1 MIPLVECFCSQIN
14 SVLGQLKYIFAGK
27 TAQINASPETTLIG
41 LMNGVEQILAKAHER
56 LVTDEVKVAAHPK
69 SPDQQQSFF
78 GSVVQ
83 GVFSGEAQQQMRSS
97 TANSRLT
104 VLLCFQ
110 DVVRTCFS
118 VWCWGLYGPEAD
130 QPPSTSSATFS
141 YTSLRMRNRARRLLE
156 HLFAAEALECL
167 ETLIVLWSRPTG
179 ADFQCESIIGLLNV
193 LSSSRPK
200 RTIPAIFNAIYS
212 RTNPSALDP
221 SRMSS
226 LTSELSDIELVAF
239 LVDYTSSIE
248 DDAMDEIW
256 NDCMT
261 FLKDILSNPMPQ
273 RQILPMLLEFTTLL
287 AEKIDNTNF
296 GDQRRMR
303 RELGVS
309 TPVRILVDGINNN
322 LMQDVFLRLLT
333 ATFTTR
339 PQGFLQ
345 EATTAPIKT
354 HSSTATIARARDLM
368 SILTSIIPKL
378 QLILPDNERIA
389 NAASSI
395 STNVVAPALKAKAFP
410 SNIDSRFLDVLF
422 QLTRVSQAG
431 KFWRKDV
438 SDALNDLRF
447 FNTPLDLVQEGWM
460 AIFRQLCTNDKER
473 MPELVSRLSAPTTA
487 GVVFG
492 VGATSARMEADRK
505 TLANLRRIA
514 LVILSCPVDTFVT
527 DIGRLHEKLAELFS
541 AKPMSAPSSAILP
554 EIFTVIRALLLRIS
568 GVHLASIWPTI
579 NSELQNAIL
588 SLLPDNDPD
597 ERYSNAAIL
606 HACKLL
612 DLLVTLSP
620 DDFQLYEWLFLTDT
634 IDSVYKPASWTPTAL
649 ADDVAETLA
658 TAQIEN
664 TPINPHGHQFN
675 ATANIQGG
683 RRRPFLDTILAGLGD
698 DLDASDLRSLS
709 KSELANR
716 VLRPFL
722 GQLSMVAFEQTY
734 GLLEP
739 DIEACIRDTLA
750 DLFDGS
756 VGGEV

>member
-1 MIPLVECFCSQIN
+1 
-14 SVLGQLKYIFAGK
+14 
-27 TAQINASPETTLIG
+27 
-41 LMNGVEQILAKAHER
+41 
-56 LVTDEVKVAAHPK
+56 
-69 SPDQQQSFF
+69 
-78 GSVVQ
+78 
-83 GVFSGEAQQQMRSS
+83 
-97 TANSRLT
+97 
-104 VLLCFQ
+104 
-110 DVVRTCFS
+110 
-118 VWCWGLYGPEAD
+118 
-130 QPPSTSSATFS
+130 
-141 YTSLRMRNRARRLLE
+141 MRNRARRLLE

-167 ETLIVLWSRPTG
+167 ETLIVLWSRPITEN
-179 ADFQCESIIGLLNV
+179 FQCESIIGLLNV

-226 LTSELSDIELVAF
+226 LTSDLSDVELVAF
-239 LVDYTSSIE
+239 LVEYISSIE

-287 AEKIDNTNF
+287 AEKVDNTNF

-309 TPVRILVDGINNN
+309 SLVRIFVDGTDNNTI
-322 LMQDVFLRLLT
+322 QDVFLRLLI

-339 PQGFLQ
+339 PQGLFQ
-345 EATTAPIKT
+345 EATTAPINS
-354 HSSTATIARARDLM
+354 HSSAATIARAGDLM
-368 SILTSIIPKL
+368 GILASVIPKL
-378 QLILPDNERIA
+378 PLILPDNERIA
-389 NAASSI
+389 NAANSI
-395 STNVVAPALKAKAFP
+395 STNIVAPAFKAKAFP
-410 SNIDSRFLDVLF
+410 TNIDAKFLALLF
-422 QLTRVSQAG
+422 NLTRVSQAG

-438 SDALNDLRF
+438 SDALNDSRF
-447 FNTPLDLVQEGWM
+447 FNSPLDLVQERWM

-505 TLANLRRIA
+505 TQANLRRIA

-541 AKPMSAPSSAILP
+541 AKPMSAPSSTILP
-554 EIFTVIRALLLRIS
+554 EVFTVIRALVLRTS
-568 GVHLASIWPTI
+568 GVHLAPMWPTI

-588 SLLPDNDPD
+588 SVLPDNDPD
-597 ERYSNAAIL
+597 EKYSNTTIL

-612 DLLVTLSP
+612 DLLVTLDP

-634 IDSVYKPASWTPTAL
+634 IDAVYKPASWTPTAL
-649 ADDVAETLA
+649 ADEVAESLA
-658 TAQIEN
+658 AAQIEN
-664 TPINPHGHQFN
+664 TPITPHGHQFN
-675 ATANIQGG
+675 ATVNIQGG
-683 RRRPFLDTILAGLGD
+683 RRRPFLDTVLDGLGD
-698 DLDASDLRSLS
+698 DVDASDLRTLP
-709 KSELANR
+709 KSELASR

-739 DIEACIRDTLA
+739 DIEACIRGVLV